1 MQSENNTDNEQAS
14 MGSPNQEG
22 DGSGRENASASDVL
36 RGISIAAAQ
45 AGSGSRS
52 KERLLAQ
59 LEESARD
66 SGYWIED
73 SVNELSDLKVNV
85 GGENEVYKSED
96 GTYAIKLNDFAFLRD
111 DATNFEDFLNRLESF
126 NELFPEIALQVVGY

>member
-1 MQSENNTDNEQAS
+1 MNKEKWEARTKRAMATLEKERQHPMSYEES
-14 MGSPNQEG
+14 
-22 DGSGRENASASDVL
+22 VL
-36 RGISIAAAQ
+36 Q
-45 AGSGSRS
+45 QMKS

-73 SVNELSDLKVNV
+73 SVDELSDLKVNV